1 MKGDGNMIDF
11 DKIYEELGIDLEF
24 PFLTESSLEELKKI
38 YFKSFNKQPDNN
50 ITRGGLVKIIG
61 DYIRNN
67 VK

>member
-24 PFLTESSLEELKKI
+24 PFLTESSLEELKEM
-38 YFKSFNKQPDNN
+38 YFKSFNKQSDNN
-50 ITRGGLVKIIG
+50 ITRGELVKIIG

>member
-1 MKGDGNMIDF
+1 MIDF

>member
-1 MKGDGNMIDF
+1 MKGDGSMIDF

-50 ITRGGLVKIIG
+50 ITRGELVKIIG